1 MKKLPEAAPQHVPEP
16 AGESRS
22 KPKPSS
28 PSKRR
33 PLPEAAP
40 QHMSEPAGPFK
51 KAKGG
56 KVMAKP
62 GSKMPPMFA
71 KKAPAKAGMKRMMGG
86 GSCK

>member
-51 KAKGG
+51 KAKGYARG
-56 KVMAKP
+56 GVTRAD
-62 GSKMPPMFA
+62 GCIT
-71 KKAPAKAGMKRMMGG
+71 KAPTRGRIVR
-86 GSCK
+86 

>member
-22 KPKPSS
+22 KPKPSA
-28 PSKRR
+28 PAKRR

-40 QHMSEPAGPFK
+40 QHVPEPAGPFK

-56 KVMAKP
+56 MV
-62 GSKMPPMFA
+62 
-71 KKAPAKAGMKRMMGG
+71 KKYANGGVVTRADGCITKGPTKGRMV
-86 GSCK
+86 

>member
-56 KVMAKP
+56 MI
-62 GSKMPPMFA
+62 
-71 KKAPAKAGMKRMMGG
+71 KKYVNGGVVTRADGCITKGPTKGRMV
-86 GSCK
+86 

>member
-1 MKKLPEAAPQHVPEP
+1 MTPSERKSAAK
-16 AGESRS
+16 S
-22 KPKPSS
+22 KPMPSA

-33 PLPEAAP
+33 PMPEAAP

-71 KKAPAKAGMKRMMGG
+71 KKRPRRKPTGMKRMMSG

>member
-56 KVMAKP
+56 MI
-62 GSKMPPMFA
+62 
-71 KKAPAKAGMKRMMGG
+71 KKYVNGGVTRADGCAVKGHTKGRMV
-86 GSCK
+86 